1 MEPRKDDMTDQ
12 SPIQTVADP
21 SALRAALADSTV
33 RPHDLAANLGVPE
46 GALVAARVGHGA
58 LRIDATPDRLIPL
71 VESLGEVMAL
81 TRNPSCVIEKV
92 GVYRAY
98 HPGNHAAMTLD
109 KDIDLRIFPSRW
121 VHAFAVEVPG
131 EAGPR
136 RSVQVFDA
144 AGDAV
149 HKIHLRAG
157 SDLAAWETLKG
168 ALAVEDQSD
177 SATFTPRAAVEPA
190 KSAPDK
196 VDILRREWTRMTDT
210 HQFNAL
216 VRKMKMNRLGAYRV
230 AGAPFTRPLSPDAL
244 ALLLEQLAGDGMG
257 SMIFVGNMGCIEI
270 HSGPV
275 HTLKPMGP
283 WLNVLDERFNLHL
296 RADHVAEVWA
306 VDKPTQRGPAISV
319 EAFDAAGSLIL
330 QVFGL
335 RADRGGD
342 PDAWAARVAA
352 LPGLAA

>member
-1 MEPRKDDMTDQ
+1 MTDL
-12 SPIQTVADP
+12 SPMQTAADP
-21 SALRAALADSTV
+21 AALRAALADATV
-33 RPHDLAANLGVPE
+33 RPHDLAQNLGIPE

-58 LRIDATPDRLIPL
+58 VRIEALPDRLIPL
-71 VESLGEVMAL
+71 VEPLGEVMAL

-92 GVYRAY
+92 GVYRDY
-98 HPGNHAAMTLD
+98 YPGNHASMTLD
-109 KDIDLRIFPSRW
+109 KEIDLRMFPSRW
-121 VHAFAVEVPG
+121 VHAFAVEVPTDG
-131 EAGPR
+131 GLR

-144 AGDAV
+144 AGEAV

-157 SDLAAWETLKG
+157 SDLAAWEALKD
-168 ALAVEDQSD
+168 ALATEDQSD
-177 SATFTPRAAVEPA
+177 SATFAPRAAVEPA
-190 KSAPDK
+190 KASPEKA
-196 VDILRREWTRMTDT
+196 DILRREWARMTDT
-210 HQFNAL
+210 HQFNTL

-230 AGAPFTRPLSPDAL
+230 AGEPLTRQLAPEAL
-244 ALLLEQLAGDGMG
+244 ALLLEQLAGDAMG
-257 SMIFVGNMGCIEI
+257 VMIFVGNMGCIEI
-270 HSGPV
+270 HSGPI

-296 RADHVAEVWA
+296 RADRVAEVWA

-319 EAFDAAGSLIL
+319 EAFDAEGSLIL